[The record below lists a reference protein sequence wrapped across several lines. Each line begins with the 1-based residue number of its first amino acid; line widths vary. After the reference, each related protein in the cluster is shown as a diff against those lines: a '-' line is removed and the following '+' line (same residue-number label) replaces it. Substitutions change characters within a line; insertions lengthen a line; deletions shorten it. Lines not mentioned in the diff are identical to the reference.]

1 MSTDVRRAPLP
12 VAQQVFSE
20 SPPPATTVGRLL
32 ADIHELAPAIA
43 ARAAEIENARRLP
56 SDLVATLKSI
66 GVFRLFVASSHG
78 GLELDLPTGLEI
90 LATLSRIDGSVGWI
104 AMNNSVGS
112 LFVPSLPRETYE
124 RIYRDGPNVTFA
136 GVSQPAGKAWPAA
149 GGWRVGG
156 RWPFAS
162 GCRHADWMAGFC
174 VVTEED
180 GKPLLGEAGQSQMRC
195 VWLPARDW
203 RIEDT
208 WHAAGLKG
216 TGSDHIV
223 LEDKVVPAANFFD
236 PLRGTPCLP
245 GPLYRAVPQLLP
257 LLNGAA
263 ALGMAE
269 GALDD
274 LLAVADAGRQQL
286 RAAVPMRES
295 ETFHYELGRVVADL
309 VAARAFLQ
317 AQGASHWRH
326 AVAGTLNDEALLAEG
341 TQAGIWVTTTC
352 LRVVDACFALA
363 GGSAVYDSSSLQRRL
378 RDLHVAAQHA
388 TVQQRHYAAAGK
400 SVGERFRRRPT
411 ELDQAAVEV
420 VVPRRGAANIA
431 H

>member
-1 MSTDVRRAPLP
+1 MSTDIRRRLLPTAPP
-12 VAQQVFSE
+12 VLSD
-20 SPPPATTVGRLL
+20 SPPPATTAGHLL
-32 ADIHELAPAIA
+32 ADIQKLAPAIA
-43 ARAAEIENARRLP
+43 ARAVEIETARRIP
-56 SDLVATLKSI
+56 ADLVATLKSI
-66 GVFRLFVASSHG
+66 GVFRLFVPQSHG
-78 GLELDLPTGLEI
+78 GLELDLPAGLEI
-90 LATLSRIDGSVGWI
+90 LAALSRIDGSVGWI
-104 AMNNSVGS
+104 AMNTSGGS
-112 LFVPSLPRETYE
+112 LFMPSLPRQTYE
-124 RIYRDGPNVTFA
+124 KIYRDGPDVFFA
-136 GVSQPAGKAWPAA
+136 GVVQPAGKTRATV

-162 GCRHADWMAGFC
+162 GCRHADWMAGVC
-174 VVTEED
+174 IVTDED
-180 GKPLLGEAGQSQMRC
+180 GKALPGEAGQPQMLC
-195 VWLPARDW
+195 VCLPARDW

-236 PLRGTPCLP
+236 LLRATPCLP
-245 GPLYRAVPQLLP
+245 GPLYRAVPPLLP
-257 LLNGAA
+257 LLHGAA

-274 LLAVADAGRQQL
+274 LLAVADSGRRQL
-286 RAAVPMRES
+286 QAAVPLRES

-309 VAARAFLQ
+309 AAARALLQ

-326 AVAGTLNDEALLAEG
+326 ALAGTLNDGALLAEG
-341 TQAGIWVTTTC
+341 TQAGIWITTTC

-388 TVQQRHYAAAGK
+388 AVQQRHYAAAGK
-400 SVGERFRRRPT
+400 SLSEQFRRRSV
-411 ELDQAAVEV
+411 A
-420 VVPRRGAANIA
+420 PRSIPAS
-431 H
+431 